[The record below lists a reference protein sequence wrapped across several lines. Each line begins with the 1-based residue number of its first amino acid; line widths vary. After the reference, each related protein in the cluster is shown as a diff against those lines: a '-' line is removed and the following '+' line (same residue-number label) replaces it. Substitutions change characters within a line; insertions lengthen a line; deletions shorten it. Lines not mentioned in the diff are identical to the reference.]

1 MSTKVATDMFSKVAD
16 AADTHTNKI
25 SIVGCGQVGMAC
37 AFSLLSQ
44 ASQI

>member
-1 MSTKVATDMFSKVAD
+1 MSTKVAAEMFAKVAEGG
-16 AADTHTNKI
+16 DTHTNKI

-44 ASQI
+44 VN